1 MKKFFGFYLIVTV
14 VYAAMLMQRTAE
26 LQGGYVS
33 VDYLS
38 CLLFLI
44 KGLMWPLAIVRWLF

>member
-1 MKKFFGFYLIVTV
+1 MKKFFGFYLIVTI

-44 KGLMWPLAIVRWLF
+44 KGLMWPLAILRWLF

>member
-1 MKKFFGFYLIVTV
+1 MKKFFSFYLIATI

-26 LQGGYVS
+26 LQGGYVG